1 MSTPQ
6 LKLIKL
12 FTEKIL
18 PKVHLISIAISV
30 AGLILHSL
38 KIDGGALLIMLGFS
52 LLASVYF
59 LTAIYFIE
67 ISGSIKPSLY
77 ATLVFKLIYIAC
89 SVTIIGSLLELLKF
103 EGGKQ
108 QLTIGCGALTIGL
121 LIAVAFI
128 TIKQNNL
135 VILKKPILH
144 GIAILILGGYILFKS
159 TTL

>member
-6 LKLIKL
+6 LKFIKL
-12 FTEKIL
+12 LTEKIL

-30 AGLILHSL
+30 AGLIFHSL
-38 KIDGGALLIMLGFS
+38 KIDGGVLLIMLGFS

-67 ISGSIKPSLY
+67 IPGSMKPSPY
-77 ATLVFKLIYIAC
+77 ATIVFKLIYIAC
-89 SVTIIGSLLELLKF
+89 SVTVIGSLLELLKF

-108 QLTIGCGALTIGL
+108 QLTIGCSGLTIGL
-121 LIAVAFI
+121 LVAVVFI
-128 TIKQNNL
+128 TMKHDNL

-144 GIAILILGGYILFKS
+144 GIAILILGGYILFKP
-159 TTL
+159 TTI

>member
-59 LTAIYFIE
+59 LTAIY
-67 ISGSIKPSLY
+67 
-77 ATLVFKLIYIAC
+77 
-89 SVTIIGSLLELLKF
+89 IIGSLLELLKF